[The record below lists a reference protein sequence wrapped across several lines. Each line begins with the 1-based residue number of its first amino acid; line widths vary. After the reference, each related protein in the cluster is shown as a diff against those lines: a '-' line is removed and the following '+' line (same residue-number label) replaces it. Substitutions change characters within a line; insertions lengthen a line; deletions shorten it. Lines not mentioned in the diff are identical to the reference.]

1 LAFSDARHRPAFNRL
16 PGVNNLSY
24 CHGFIRALDSIMRF
38 RVRKA
43 AHFLE
48 RTGLALAG
56 AACGTFVG
64 AHVGTSIGV
73 LTTLGFLL
81 SMIAIGAVGFYL
93 GIDIPPLHF
102 HHGDENADDDHHGI
116 DAPEFLSAF
125 GTFLAT
131 LTAFASVSAVV
142 LRVETHVVW
151 TSLIMIGWLGGVTMQ
166 IVAGAIGRLRRAR
179 S

>member
-1 LAFSDARHRPAFNRL
+1 MRL
-16 PGVNNLSY
+16 
-24 CHGFIRALDSIMRF
+24 

-64 AHVGTSIGV
+64 AHVGTSVGA

-81 SMIAIGAVGFYL
+81 SMIAIGAIGFYL

-102 HHGDENADDDHHGI
+102 HSADEHTDSDNRGI
-116 DAPEFLSAF
+116 DTAEFLSAF

-142 LRVETHVVW
+142 LRVQTHLVW
-151 TSLIMIGWLGGVTMQ
+151 TSLIMIGWLGGVAMQ

>member
-1 LAFSDARHRPAFNRL
+1 MRL
-16 PGVNNLSY
+16 
-24 CHGFIRALDSIMRF
+24 

-64 AHVGTSIGV
+64 AHVGTSFAA

-81 SMIAIGAVGFYL
+81 AMILLGAVGFYL
-93 GIDIPPLHF
+93 GIDIPPLPF
-102 HHGDENADDDHHGI
+102 HANESAAEHDVRGGI
-116 DAPEFLSAF
+116 DAAEFLSAA

-131 LTAFASVSAVV
+131 LAAFASVTAVV
-142 LRVETHVVW
+142 LRLHVHVAW
-151 TSLIMIGWLGGVTMQ
+151 TTLIMAGWLGGVAMQ
-166 IVAGAIGRLRRAR
+166 IVAGAIARLRRR
-179 S
+179 

>member
-1 LAFSDARHRPAFNRL
+1 
-16 PGVNNLSY
+16 
-24 CHGFIRALDSIMRF
+24 MRF

-64 AHVGTSIGV
+64 AHVGTSFAS
-73 LTTLGFLL
+73 LTTVGFLL
-81 SMIAIGAVGFYL
+81 AMIAIGAIGFYL
-93 GIDIPPLHF
+93 GIDIPPLPF
-102 HHGDENADDDHHGI
+102 HPNESEAEHEVRGGV
-116 DAPEFLSAF
+116 DAAEFLSAF

-142 LRVETHVVW
+142 LRLNMHLAW
-151 TSLIMIGWLGGVTMQ
+151 TTLIMAGWLGGVAMQ
-166 IVAGAIGRLRRAR
+166 IVAGAIARLRRR
-179 S
+179 

>member
-1 LAFSDARHRPAFNRL
+1 
-16 PGVNNLSY
+16 
-24 CHGFIRALDSIMRF
+24 MRV

-64 AHVGTSIGV
+64 AHVGTSFAS

-81 SMIAIGAVGFYL
+81 AMIIFGTIGFYL
-93 GIDIPPLHF
+93 GIDIPPLPF
-102 HHGDENADDDHHGI
+102 HPDESQAQH
-116 DAPEFLSAF
+116 DARNKVDAAEFLSAF

-131 LTAFASVSAVV
+131 LAAFASVSAVV
-142 LRVETHVVW
+142 LRLNVHLAW
-151 TSLIMIGWLGGVTMQ
+151 TTMIMVGWLGGVAMQ
-166 IVAGAIGRLRRAR
+166 IGAGAMARLRKR
-179 S
+179 